1 MDAMEELALILALC
15 LAGEGIAALLPVSF
29 PASVISMILL
39 MLLLFS
45 GVVKERHIRLTSK
58 FLMANMGIFFVPAVV
73 GTIDYA
79 EVLSRQLLPFAVI
92 VLFTTPLVYGV
103 TAWTVQLWIRRM
115 RKERKRND

>member
-1 MDAMEELALILALC
+1 MEELALILALC